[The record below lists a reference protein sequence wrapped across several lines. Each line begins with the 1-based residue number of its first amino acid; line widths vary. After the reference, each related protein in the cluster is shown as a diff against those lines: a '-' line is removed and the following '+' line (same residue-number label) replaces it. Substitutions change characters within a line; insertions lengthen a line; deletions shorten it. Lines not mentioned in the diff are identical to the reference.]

1 MYYIN
6 VDEDELI
13 ILTDTVHGN
22 QIICK
27 TVEYSIDSM
36 NCGFVLADNKIIFE
50 AGEILD
56 IGDLDTL
63 FQAAYTI
70 EIRTEDE
77 E

>member
-6 VDEDELI
+6 VDEDEI
-13 ILTDTVHGN
+13 IVLTDIINGK

-27 TVEYSIDSM
+27 TIEYSIDSM

-56 IGDLDTL
+56 ISDLDTL
-63 FQAAYTI
+63 FQDAYTT

>member
-6 VDEDELI
+6 VDEDEI
-13 ILTDTVHGN
+13 IVLTDIINGN

-56 IGDLDTL
+56 ISDLP
-63 FQAAYTI
+63 
-70 EIRTEDE
+70 E
-77 E
+77 

>member
-1 MYYIN
+1 MYYII
-6 VDEDELI
+6 VDEDEII
-13 ILTDTVHGN
+13 ILTDTIHGN
-22 QIICK
+22 QVICK

-50 AGEILD
+50 AGEVAD
-56 IGDLDTL
+56 IGELDTL
-63 FQAAYTI
+63 FQDAYTI

>member
-1 MYYIN
+1 MYYII
-6 VDEDELI
+6 VDEDEI
-13 ILTDTVHGN
+13 IVLTDIISGN

-50 AGEILD
+50 AGEVFD
-56 IGDLDTL
+56 VSDLDTI
-63 FQAAYTI
+63 FRDAYTI
-70 EIRTEDE
+70 EIRTEE

>member
-1 MYYIN
+1 MYYII
-6 VDEDELI
+6 VDEDEI
-13 ILTDTVHGN
+13 IVLTDIINGN

-36 NCGFVLADNKIIFE
+36 NRGFVLADNKIIFE

-56 IGDLDTL
+56 ISDLDTL
-63 FQAAYTI
+63 FQDAYTT